1 MIPLTEKTV
10 RASFVN
16 ASRKEASDLTLPPG
30 FADIDWTDLEYL
42 GWRDPKLARR
52 AYVVV
57 PMPDAHDPTG
67 AHGPGPTVA
76 GVVLRQAEASPRQRA
91 QCTWCQ
97 DVRLPA
103 DVLFYGAKR
112 AGAAGRNGDTVGT
125 LVCGGFECSAN
136 VHVTPPEAYLGFDVE
151 AARLERIASLRVR
164 AAGFVENVRRAS

>member
-16 ASRKEASDLTLPPG
+16 ASRREAADLTLPPD
-30 FADIDWTDLEYL
+30 FADLDWTDLEYL
-42 GWRDPKLARR
+42 GWRDPRLARR

-57 PMPDAHDPTG
+57 PTLDADG
-67 AHGPGPTVA
+67 EPGPAVA

-103 DVLFYGAKR
+103 DVLFYG
-112 AGAAGRNGDTVGT
+112 
-125 LVCGGFECSAN
+125 
-136 VHVTPPEAYLGFDVE
+136 
-151 AARLERIASLRVR
+151 
-164 AAGFVENVRRAS
+164 

>member
-16 ASRKEASDLTLPPG
+16 ASRKEASDLTLP
-30 FADIDWTDLEYL
+30 ADVGDLEWADLEYL

-52 AYVVV
+52 PYVVV
-57 PMPDAHDPTG
+57 PTLDADG
-67 AHGPGPTVA
+67 VPGPAVA
-76 GVVLRQAEASPRQRA
+76 GVVLRQAEASPRRRA

-103 DVLFYGAKR
+103 DVLFYAAKR

-125 LVCGGFECSAN
+125 LICAGFECSAN
-136 VHVTPPEAYLGFDVE
+136 AHRPPPPAYLGFDV
-151 AARLERIASLRVR
+151 AAAVEQRVLSLRER
-164 AAGFVENVRRAS
+164 TAGFARTVVDGR

>member
-16 ASRKEASDLTLPPG
+16 ASRKEASDLTLP
-30 FADIDWTDLEYL
+30 ADVGDLDWADLVYL

-57 PMPDAHDPTG
+57 PTLDADG
-67 AHGPGPTVA
+67 VPGPAVA
-76 GVVLRQAEASPRQRA
+76 GVVLRQAEASPRRRA

-103 DVLFYGAKR
+103 DVVFYAAKR
-112 AGAAGRNGDTVGT
+112 SGAAGRNGDTVGT
-125 LVCGGFECSAN
+125 LVCGEFECSVN
-136 VHVTPPEAYLGFDVE
+136 VHVAPPEAYLGFDVE

>member
-16 ASRKEASDLTLPPG
+16 ASRKEVSDLTLPPG
-30 FADIDWTDLEYL
+30 FADLDWDDLEFF

-57 PMPDAHDPTG
+57 PTPGAGADAG
-67 AHGPGPTVA
+67 LAVA
-76 GVVLRQAEASPRQRA
+76 GVLLRQAEASPRQRA

-103 DVLFYGAKR
+103 DVLFYSAKR

-125 LVCGGFECSAN
+125 LVCGEFECSAN
-136 VHVTPPEAYLGFDVE
+136 VHVAPPEAYLGFDVE